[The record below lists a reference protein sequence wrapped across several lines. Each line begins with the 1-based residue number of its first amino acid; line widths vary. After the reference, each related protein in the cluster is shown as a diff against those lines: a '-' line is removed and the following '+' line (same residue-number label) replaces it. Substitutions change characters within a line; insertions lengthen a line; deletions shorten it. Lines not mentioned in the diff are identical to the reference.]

1 MEVQIIRLLNKCTLR
16 KLSNLEDLE
25 KVAWITVLPSLRPHR
40 VNETKEID

>member
-1 MEVQIIRLLNKCTLR
+1 MHII
-16 KLSNLEDLE
+16 KLSNLEE